1 MMGDRN
7 YREIIRNAVE
17 SIGRELEIQID
28 ADDIKT
34 IHLNEAVR
42 CLRRSYFD
50 RVEPEKAMQSGF
62 SGLLA
67 GLLRKLHYGVE
78 SKDFEMDEIRLR
90 CQADMI
96 LDEAIILFRSAAGT
110 PNAPNA
116 EDLLYLNAC
125 MWAYDKTEGIVVYIT
140 GDRRE
145 SSFSL
150 TRNKKMFEETARR
163 VRVLHDLL
171 EDKKAPILEPS
182 PECAEC
188 QYYHRCYT
196 KEKIAKPVS
205 IMSLV
210 GMGREK

>member
-7 YREIIRNAVE
+7 YREIIRNAVD

-28 ADDIKT
+28 VDDIKT
-34 IHLNEAVR
+34 VHLNEAVH

-50 RVEPEKAMQSGF
+50 RVEPEKAAHGGF
-62 SGLLA
+62 SELIA

-78 SKDFEMDEIRLR
+78 SKDFEMDEIKLR

-96 LDEAIILFRSAAGT
+96 LDESIILFRSASDT
-110 PNAPNA
+110 PSAPNA

-125 MWAYDKTEGIVVYIT
+125 MWAYDKTEGIIVYIT

-150 TRNKKMFEETARR
+150 TRNKKMFEETSRR

-171 EDKKAPILEPS
+171 QDKKAPILEPS
-182 PECAEC
+182 AECAGC
-188 QYYHRCYT
+188 QYYSRCYT
-196 KEKIAKPVS
+196 KEKIAKPIS

-210 GMGREK
+210 GMGGEK